1 MLYRLRRK
9 NVPVV
14 WRNPRGSG
22 QLIGEIDGTRC
33 APLHSVIER
42 LNSLLRVELAAVAGY
57 QKALR
62 AVKNKAIVDGDHLL
76 QLASEHQ
83 RTVAVLRGSVQA
95 RGGAPVLEA
104 DPWEASVAAALNGNG
119 ASAVLARQK
128 FVGALLEV
136 ERRGLAE
143 YEASLTSLDEDAREL
158 VELELIPRQ
167 RKHVAGLSALLVHLE
182 A

>member
-1 MLYRLRRK
+1 MLR
-9 NVPVV
+9 
-14 WRNPRGSG
+14 
-22 QLIGEIDGTRC
+22 
-33 APLHSVIER
+33 APCREVIER
-42 LNSLLRVELAAVAGY
+42 LNSLLRLELAAVAGY

-62 AVKNKAIVDGDHLL
+62 AVKKKAVVDSDHLL

-83 RTVAVLRGSVQA
+83 RTVAVLQGSVQA
-95 RGGAPVLEA
+95 RGGAPVLEG
-104 DPWEASVAAALNGNG
+104 DPWEASVAAGFNGNG
-119 ASAVLARQK
+119 ASAELERQK

-143 YEASLTSLDEDAREL
+143 YEAALGSLDDDAREL

-167 RKHVAGLSALLVHLE
+167 QRHVAGLLSMLALLT